1 MPNPLAWLRRF
12 IKGTP
17 GPFLLLILTTF
28 LGDLGLGI
36 QAASYP
42 NFMVEELAIRPEQLG
57 ILESIR
63 ETPGF
68 ILVVIAALTMRVAE
82 PLLASIALLVE
93 SLGMFSVYFVGS
105 VDALIAVSFCWSLG
119 FHTYHPLSQ
128 SIALALA
135 EENQRGRRLGQ
146 LRSATALAQ
155 LIGMGSVGFLAAQ
168 FGLRSLFLVAGV
180 AIFLAAI
187 TIFRI
192 PRDLRQVEKPRV
204 VVRRRYSLYYT
215 LIFLEGC
222 RRQVFAT
229 FAVYALVQVYH
240 ATIYQIAALMI
251 GVNVAN
257 LILAP
262 LIGHWI
268 DRFGERRIL
277 TLYYACLIPLFVGYA
292 TVSSLTALFALYAAD
307 GILMT
312 LSLALT
318 TYVDRIAERRDVM
331 PTLAMGVTMNHLAA
345 VIVPISGGLLWASF
359 GYQLFF
365 LLGAGVVVISLV
377 VTQRLPL
384 NWPRPTSALAAAD

>member
-1 MPNPLAWLRRF
+1 MPNPIRWLQRVR
-12 IKGTP
+12 KGMP
-17 GPFLLLILTTF
+17 RPFLLLLLTTF
-28 LGDLGLGI
+28 LGDLGMGI

-42 NFMVEELAIRPEQLG
+42 NFMVEQLQIQPGQLG
-57 ILESIR
+57 VLESIR
-63 ETPGF
+63 ELPGF
-68 ILVVIAALTMRVAE
+68 ILVGIAALTMRVAE
-82 PLLASIALLVE
+82 PVLASVALLVE

-105 VDALIAVSFCWSLG
+105 VEALIAVSFCWSLG
-119 FHTYHPLSQ
+119 FHTYHPLNQ
-128 SIALALA
+128 SMALALA
-135 EENQRGRRLGQ
+135 EEDQRGKRLGQ

-155 LIGMGSVGFLAAQ
+155 LIGMGSVGLIAALLGLRALFIIAGVSILLAA
-168 FGLRSLFLVAGV
+168 VTV
-180 AIFLAAI
+180 Y
-187 TIFRI
+187 RI

-204 VVRRRYSLYYT
+204 VVKRRYSLYYA

-240 ATIYQIAALMI
+240 ASIFQISALMI

-262 LIGHWI
+262 AIGHWI

-277 TLYYACLIPLFVGYA
+277 TFYYVCLVPLFVGYA
-292 TVSSLTALFALYAAD
+292 TVSTLPVLFALYAAD
-307 GILMT
+307 GVLMT

-318 TYVDRIAERRDVM
+318 TYVDRIAEQRDVM

-345 VIVPISGGLLWASF
+345 VIVPVSGGLLWASY

-365 LLGAGVVVISLV
+365 LLGAGVVVISLFA
-377 VTQRLPL
+377 TQRLPHV
-384 NWPRPTSALAAAD
+384 WPSKVTTTVS